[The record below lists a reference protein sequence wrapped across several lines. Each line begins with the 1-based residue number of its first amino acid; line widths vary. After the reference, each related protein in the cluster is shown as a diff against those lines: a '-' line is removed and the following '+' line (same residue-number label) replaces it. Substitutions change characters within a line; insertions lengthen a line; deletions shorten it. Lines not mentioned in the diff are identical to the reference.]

1 MLAPFRRAVFNI
13 PFLYQKISSTS
24 PVQVVIS
31 ANSSLAVV
39 HMDGS
44 TDWTVVGRALLA
56 WTGQTISIK
65 PTRDRRAS
73 LAKRG
78 NSEVTGRGLLAIT
91 GQGSVYQVVL
101 AAEEKYLLHPSNVL
115 AYTINSKPPVP
126 YRLQSSTFR
135 LHVPEIKLPSFF
147 ASIKFFTVMQQTAT
161 WRIISQLFSKLRTWT
176 RRVIWGERLFLQF
189 HGPTTVLLQSRSP
202 KLSESF
208 SDEEIDQVVK
218 LPPVATQEAAKQP
231 LSGTKEERV
240 ILQENKAPR
249 MSLASIGSD
258 GKVKIEA
265 VKV

>member
-65 PTRDRRAS
+65 PTRDRRAVRNDPSHTTRLNWLAKS

-101 AAEEKYLLHPSNVL
+101 AAEEKYLLHPRYVYLPNELSWHQL
-115 AYTINSKPPVP
+115 LINAVMSLHTP
-126 YRLQSSTFR
+126 LTQSHLCHTGYS
-135 LHVPEIKLPSFF
+135 L
-147 ASIKFFTVMQQTAT
+147 
-161 WRIISQLFSKLRTWT
+161 QLF
-176 RRVIWGERLFLQF
+176 VY
-189 HGPTTVLLQSRSP
+189 
-202 KLSESF
+202 
-208 SDEEIDQVVK
+208 
-218 LPPVATQEAAKQP
+218 
-231 LSGTKEERV
+231 
-240 ILQENKAPR
+240 
-249 MSLASIGSD
+249 MSQR
-258 GKVKIEA
+258 
-265 VKV
+265 